1 MDKLCNVFWN
11 PLAGILGYNGSEFG
25 TGSDQKDVLDKDC
38 PGMIIP
44 VYIRA
49 WRDTAKRVHGDM
61 V

>member
-1 MDKLCNVFWN
+1 MYSGIHWREFW
-11 PLAGILGYNGSEFG
+11 GYNGSEFG
-25 TGSDQKDVLDKDC
+25 TGSEQKDVLDKDC
-38 PGMIIP
+38 PGIIIP